1 MKPSLRLI
9 ISSVGLVAALSS
21 GSAWAA
27 SQDAAA
33 QELADQAIFTDYL
46 QLDFK
51 SAEKKLKKAIQLCDT
66 GCSPNV
72 KAQVYRD
79 LAVIYITGLKRSDDG
94 RELLVQALEI
104 DSSLA
109 LDADLTTPELVRVFN
124 AAKQEV
130 AEKAS
135 RPKPAPRSASDEGAK
150 SGARSKPGAADEEEP
165 APAASL
171 DSPTT
176 SGSVDCPPDF
186 PGCEPVSAA
195 PAKDEAEEEEAD
207 EPEAEL
213 GVVNWL
219 SAALQ
224 QDFLMFSGETGVC
237 APGKPE
243 ELSCFRADDVF
254 RPATAD
260 NTAGN
265 GGTVAGGFRVA
276 TTRLLIGY
284 DRVLLPNI
292 SAGVRLGYAI
302 GGGPAEPNGAAFVPV
317 HAELRGTYWFAPVQ
331 LGELRPY
338 GTVGA
343 GLAQIDSSVT
353 TEIVDRCP
361 SNMETP
367 PCTVGQIATSR
378 VTVWKKTG
386 TTFASL
392 GGGALYPLTEK
403 SGINAELKAVV
414 LFPSSGFSVSFQA
427 GYTHG
432 F

>member
-1 MKPSLRLI
+1 
-9 ISSVGLVAALSS
+9 
-21 GSAWAA
+21 
-27 SQDAAA
+27 
-33 QELADQAIFTDYL
+33 
-46 QLDFK
+46 
-51 SAEKKLKKAIQLCDT
+51 
-66 GCSPNV
+66 
-72 KAQVYRD
+72 
-79 LAVIYITGLKRSDDG
+79 VIYITGLKRSDAG
-94 RELLVQALEI
+94 RDLLVQALEI

-124 AAKQEV
+124 AARQEV
-130 AEKAS
+130 EERALQ
-135 RPKPAPRSASDEGAK
+135 PKPPAAPPADDDDAGEPPPKKAAK
-150 SGARSKPGAADEEEP
+150 SKKGAEEQEEP
-165 APAASL
+165 AAAASL
-171 DSPTT
+171 DSPAPA
-176 SGSVDCPPDF
+176 GSVDCPPDF
-186 PGCEPVSAA
+186 PGCEPVSDA
-195 PAKDEAEEEEAD
+195 PPEEEDDD
-207 EPEAEL
+207 EEEGDDGPEL

-224 QDFLMFSGETGVC
+224 QDFLMFGGETGVC
-237 APGKPE
+237 GPDKPE
-243 ELSCFRADDVF
+243 ELSCYRANDVF

-265 GGTVAGGFRVA
+265 GGSVAGGFRVA

-284 DRVLLPNI
+284 DRVLFPNI

-302 GGGPAEPNGAAFVPV
+302 GGGPSEPNGAAFVPI
-317 HAELRGTYWFAPVQ
+317 HAELRGTYSFAPLQ

-338 GTVGA
+338 ATLGA
-343 GLAQIDSSVT
+343 GLAQVDSSVT
-353 TEIVDRCP
+353 TQVVDRCP

-367 PCTVGQIATSR
+367 PCTVGQVALSR

-392 GGGALYPLTEK
+392 GGGALYPLTQS

-414 LFPSSGFSVSFQA
+414 LFPSSGFSVSLQA

>member
-1 MKPSLRLI
+1 MLH
-9 ISSVGLVAALSS
+9 S

-51 SAEKKLKKAIQLCDT
+51 AAEKKLKKAIQLCET
-66 GCSPNV
+66 GTCSPNV

-79 LAVIYITGLKRSDDG
+79 LAVIYITGLKRSDAGKD
-94 RELLVQALEI
+94 LLVQALEI

-124 AAKQEV
+124 AARQEV
-130 AEKAS
+130 EERAL
-135 RPKPAPRSASDEGAK
+135 RPKAAPAEEPAPTAAEDARGAK
-150 SGARSKPGAADEEEP
+150 KPGKGKKGAAEEEP

-171 DSPTT
+171 DSPGP

-186 PGCEPVSAA
+186 PGCEPVSDA
-195 PAKDEAEEEEAD
+195 PPEDEAD
-207 EPEAEL
+207 EEDEDEPAAEL
-213 GVVNWL
+213 GIVNWL

-243 ELSCFRADDVF
+243 ELSCYRANDVF

-265 GGTVAGGFRVA
+265 GGSVAGGFRLA

-284 DRVLLPNI
+284 DRILFPNI
-292 SAGVRLGYAI
+292 SAG
-302 GGGPAEPNGAAFVPV
+302 
-317 HAELRGTYWFAPVQ
+317 
-331 LGELRPY
+331 
-338 GTVGA
+338 
-343 GLAQIDSSVT
+343 
-353 TEIVDRCP
+353 
-361 SNMETP
+361 
-367 PCTVGQIATSR
+367 
-378 VTVWKKTG
+378 
-386 TTFASL
+386 
-392 GGGALYPLTEK
+392 
-403 SGINAELKAVV
+403 
-414 LFPSSGFSVSFQA
+414 
-427 GYTHG
+427 
-432 F
+432 

>member
-1 MKPSLRLI
+1 M
-9 ISSVGLVAALSS
+9 
-21 GSAWAA
+21 
-27 SQDAAA
+27 
-33 QELADQAIFTDYL
+33 
-46 QLDFK
+46 
-51 SAEKKLKKAIQLCDT
+51 
-66 GCSPNV
+66 
-72 KAQVYRD
+72 
-79 LAVIYITGLKRSDDG
+79 
-94 RELLVQALEI
+94 
-104 DSSLA
+104 
-109 LDADLTTPELVRVFN
+109 
-124 AAKQEV
+124 
-130 AEKAS
+130 
-135 RPKPAPRSASDEGAK
+135 
-150 SGARSKPGAADEEEP
+150 
-165 APAASL
+165 
-171 DSPTT
+171 
-176 SGSVDCPPDF
+176 
-186 PGCEPVSAA
+186 
-195 PAKDEAEEEEAD
+195 
-207 EPEAEL
+207 
-213 GVVNWL
+213 
-219 SAALQ
+219 
-224 QDFLMFSGETGVC
+224 
-237 APGKPE
+237 
-243 ELSCFRADDVF
+243 
-254 RPATAD
+254 
-260 NTAGN
+260 
-265 GGTVAGGFRVA
+265 
-276 TTRLLIGY
+276 
-284 DRVLLPNI
+284 PNI